1 MTDPHDPLR
10 QELEEIEAKRRRIA
24 KAKQDHRVHDPELSQ
39 HVGGLL

>member
-24 KAKQDHRVHDPELSQ
+24 KAKQDIVCTIPS
-39 HVGGLL
+39 